1 MKRDGSLPLQLE
13 LHRHGGQV
21 DVCHRDIHIVHLPDH
36 LIHLHTPAHV
46 LPGHRELAGPVA
58 GVDRNDV
65 LRLRVKPNQVH
76 GGHGQLLNVP
86 IRLNA
91 FAQLHAG
98 QQGQMVVQGG
108 PIIQHI
114 YIIAPALTQINRLSS
129 RIKQGGQRP
138 VHSAESTEKVF
149 IDILGHIQHRPLGC
163 GEVGQNQDGVT
174 VHQYLGD
181 MEGSTVVLRGNV
193 YGLGAGGK
201 QLLGLLT
208 AAQKVDQS
216 LINADHH
223 RCRTGD
229 EHQCRF
235 GTPSYTAAD
244 KYRRFPLGSTS
255 PLPPVPWLYLLNY
268 RGRHFVAGH

>member
-1 MKRDGSLPLQLE
+1 
-13 LHRHGGQV
+13 
-21 DVCHRDIHIVHLPDH
+21 
-36 LIHLHTPAHV
+36 
-46 LPGHRELAGPVA
+46 
-58 GVDRNDV
+58 
-65 LRLRVKPNQVH
+65 
-76 GGHGQLLNVP
+76 
-86 IRLNA
+86 
-91 FAQLHAG
+91 
-98 QQGQMVVQGG
+98 MVVQGV

-129 RIKQGGQRP
+129 RIKQGGQRA
-138 VHSAESTEKVF
+138 VHSAESTEKVS

-163 GEVGQNQDGVT
+163 GEVGQDQDGVT

-208 AAQKVDQS
+208 AAQKVDQP

-229 EHQCRF
+229 EHQRSRNAEHNRF
-235 GTPSYTAAD
+235 FQVFHGMT
-244 KYRRFPLGSTS
+244 FPFFLEKAGQLTLHLLWSRCQLLKHLVKFFWVHS
-255 PLPPVPWLYLLNY
+255 LPPPIVILVFFSREAARNAQL
-268 RGRHFVAGH
+268 RDFA